1 MYYRTKTNSKGVA
14 RYEVV
19 DKYKDPLTG
28 KWKTAVVSYH
38 KNTSR
43 VRKQAERKLKDKI
56 ERLVNGSE
64 AQFNPQLIRTFGE
77 LKMSWLETWS
87 VSVKPQTIKR
97 EAFVIERLG
106 EIIGD
111 DYLLER
117 LTPLLIK
124 RCLTT
129 YMEKYNASQSTM
141 IHIKSTCNKIFNHG
155 VLYNVIQFSP
165 MSVIK
170 LETSLEKKRET
181 KKKQEAKFLEIH
193 EIRAFFETLSRR
205 RNPNYYDLAIV
216 LLFSGLRIGEAAFT
230 KKDFDAERG
239 ILRIDKTLQYHDL
252 KVSEF
257 YFDETK
263 TINADRDV
271 ALPKVACDAILR
283 AIQRSEEFDRYA
295 IENPCEAFTFS
306 ESVFRTEYGSPI
318 TSHSFREVLARVE
331 TDLIKNCEER
341 YGFKWT
347 KHVTPHSFRHIHITY
362 LQSEGMKVAI
372 KEIMERVGHANYETT
387 MLYTHSQG
395 ISQNQTVKALDK
407 FIDRN
412 NFRFEALKSWSSKYS
427 KILNDE
433 IENNLDSKMIEF
445 SLDDFRDKLGLKS
458 TYTPRHIT
466 ANIIPKLKKDLSK
479 YYKSFDI
486 SYLREGKQKVV
497 GYRLTW

>member
-1 MYYRTKTNSKGVA
+1 MYYRTKTNSKGIT

-43 VRKQAERKLKDKI
+43 ARKQAQRELEDKI
-56 ERLVNGSE
+56 ELLINSSE

-77 LKMSWLETWS
+77 LKKNWLETWS
-87 VSVKPQTIKR
+87 VSVKSQTVKR
-97 EAFVIERLG
+97 EAFVLEHLG

-117 LTPLLIK
+117 LTPLLMK
-124 RCLTT
+124 KCLTT

-141 IHIKSTCNKIFNHG
+141 THIKSTCNKIFNHG
-155 VLYNVIQFSP
+155 VLYNVIPFSP

-170 LETSLEKKRET
+170 LETSLEKKREA
-181 KKKQEAKFLEIH
+181 KKKRDAKFLEIH

-230 KKDFDAERG
+230 KDDFDAERG
-239 ILRIDKTLQYHDL
+239 VLHIDKALQYHDL

-257 YFDETK
+257 YFDDTK

-283 AIQRSEEFDRYA
+283 AIRRSEDFDCYA
-295 IENPCEAFTFS
+295 NANPCEAFTFS

-331 TDLIKNCEER
+331 TELTKNCEER

-347 KHVTPHSFRHIHITY
+347 KHVTPHSFRHMHITY
-362 LQSEGMKVAI
+362 LQSEGMSVAI

-395 ISQNQTVKALDK
+395 ASQDQTIKALDN
-407 FIDRN
+407 FIN
-412 NFRFEALKSWSSKYS
+412 SNHFRFEALKAWSSKYS

-433 IENNLDSKMIEF
+433 IENNFDSKILEF
-445 SLDDFRDKLGLKS
+445 TLADFREKLGLKS
-458 TYTPRHIT
+458 TYTPSHIT

>member
-1 MYYRTKTNSKGVA
+1 MYYRTKTNSKGVT

-43 VRKQAERKLKDKI
+43 ARKQAERKLKDKI

-64 AQFNPQLIRTFGE
+64 AQFNPQLIRT
-77 LKMSWLETWS
+77 L
-87 VSVKPQTIKR
+87 
-97 EAFVIERLG
+97 
-106 EIIGD
+106 
-111 DYLLER
+111 
-117 LTPLLIK
+117 
-124 RCLTT
+124 
-129 YMEKYNASQSTM
+129 
-141 IHIKSTCNKIFNHG
+141 
-155 VLYNVIQFSP
+155 
-165 MSVIK
+165 
-170 LETSLEKKRET
+170 
-181 KKKQEAKFLEIH
+181 
-193 EIRAFFETLSRR
+193 
-205 RNPNYYDLAIV
+205 
-216 LLFSGLRIGEAAFT
+216 
-230 KKDFDAERG
+230 
-239 ILRIDKTLQYHDL
+239 
-252 KVSEF
+252 
-257 YFDETK
+257 

-347 KHVTPHSFRHIHITY
+347 KHVTPHSFRHMHITY

-412 NFRFEALKSWSSKYS
+412 NFRFEVLKSWSSKYS

-458 TYTPRHIT
+458 THTPRHIT

>member
-1 MYYRTKTNSKGVA
+1 MV
-14 RYEVV
+14 
-19 DKYKDPLTG
+19 
-28 KWKTAVVSYH
+28 
-38 KNTSR
+38 
-43 VRKQAERKLKDKI
+43 
-56 ERLVNGSE
+56 
-64 AQFNPQLIRTFGE
+64 RTFGE
-77 LKMSWLETWS
+77 LKTSWLETWS
-87 VSVKPQTIKR
+87 VSVKPQTVKR
-97 EAFVIERLG
+97 ETFVIERLG

-111 DYLLER
+111 NYLLER
-117 LTPLLIK
+117 LTPLLMK
-124 RCLTT
+124 KCLTT

-141 IHIKSTCNKIFNHG
+141 LHIKSTCNKVFNHG
-155 VLYNVIQFSP
+155 VLYNIIQFSP

-170 LETSLEKKRET
+170 LETPLEKKRE
-181 KKKQEAKFLEIH
+181 ARFLEIH

-230 KKDFDAERG
+230 KEDFDAERG
-239 ILRIDKTLQYHDL
+239 VLHIDKALRYHDL

-263 TINADRDV
+263 TINADSEV
-271 ALPKVACDAILR
+271 ALPKVPCDAILR
-283 AIQRSEEFDRYA
+283 AIERSEDFDRYA

-318 TSHSFREVLARVE
+318 SSHSFREALARVE
-331 TDLIKNCEER
+331 TELIKNCEER

-347 KHVTPHSFRHIHITY
+347 KHVTPHSFRHMHITY
-362 LQSEGMKVAI
+362 LQSEGMSVAI
-372 KEIMERVGHANYETT
+372 KGIMERVGHANYETT
-387 MLYTHSQG
+387 MLYTHHQGASQD
-395 ISQNQTVKALDK
+395 QTIKALDK
-407 FIDRN
+407 IIDRN
-412 NFRFEALKSWSSKYS
+412 HFRFEALKSWSSKYS
-427 KILNDE
+427 KILNVE
-433 IENNLDSKMIEF
+433 IENNFDSKILEF
-445 SLDDFRDKLGLKS
+445 SLADFKDKLSLKS

>member
-1 MYYRTKTNSKGVA
+1 
-14 RYEVV
+14 
-19 DKYKDPLTG
+19 
-28 KWKTAVVSYH
+28 
-38 KNTSR
+38 
-43 VRKQAERKLKDKI
+43 
-56 ERLVNGSE
+56 
-64 AQFNPQLIRTFGE
+64 
-77 LKMSWLETWS
+77 
-87 VSVKPQTIKR
+87 
-97 EAFVIERLG
+97 
-106 EIIGD
+106 
-111 DYLLER
+111 
-117 LTPLLIK
+117 
-124 RCLTT
+124 
-129 YMEKYNASQSTM
+129 MEKYNASQSTM
-141 IHIKSTCNKIFNHG
+141 IHIKSTCNKIFNLG

-181 KKKQEAKFLEIH
+181 KKKREAKFLEIH
-193 EIRAFFETLSRR
+193 EIRAFFETLSQR
-205 RNPNYYDLAIV
+205 RNPNYYDLVIV
-216 LLFSGLRIGEAAFT
+216 LLFSGLRFGEAAFT
-230 KKDFDAERG
+230 KEDFDAERG
-239 ILRIDKTLQYHDL
+239 ILHIDKALQYHDL

-283 AIQRSEEFDRYA
+283 AIQRSEEFDLYA

-331 TDLIKNCEER
+331 TDLIKNCEDR

-347 KHVTPHSFRHIHITY
+347 KHVTPHSFRHMHITY

-395 ISQNQTVKALDK
+395 ISQNQTIKALDK

-433 IENNLDSKMIEF
+433 IENNLDSKIIEF
-445 SLDDFRDKLGLKS
+445 SLDVFRDKLGLKS

>member
-1 MYYRTKTNSKGVA
+1 
-14 RYEVV
+14 
-19 DKYKDPLTG
+19 
-28 KWKTAVVSYH
+28 
-38 KNTSR
+38 
-43 VRKQAERKLKDKI
+43 
-56 ERLVNGSE
+56 
-64 AQFNPQLIRTFGE
+64 
-77 LKMSWLETWS
+77 
-87 VSVKPQTIKR
+87 
-97 EAFVIERLG
+97 
-106 EIIGD
+106 
-111 DYLLER
+111 
-117 LTPLLIK
+117 
-124 RCLTT
+124 
-129 YMEKYNASQSTM
+129 
-141 IHIKSTCNKIFNHG
+141 
-155 VLYNVIQFSP
+155 

-181 KKKQEAKFLEIH
+181 KKKREAKFLEIH
-193 EIRAFFETLSRR
+193 EIRAFFETLSQR
-205 RNPNYYDLAIV
+205 RNPNYYDLVIV

-230 KKDFDAERG
+230 KEDFDAERG
-239 ILRIDKTLQYHDL
+239 ILHIDKALQYHDL

-283 AIQRSEEFDRYA
+283 AILRSEEFDLYA

-331 TDLIKNCEER
+331 TDLIKNCEDR

-347 KHVTPHSFRHIHITY
+347 KHVTPHSFRHMHITY

-395 ISQNQTVKALDK
+395 ISQNQNIKALDK

-433 IENNLDSKMIEF
+433 IENNLDSKIIEF
-445 SLDDFRDKLGLKS
+445 SLDVFRDKLGLKS

-479 YYKSFDI
+479 YYKSFEI

>member
-1 MYYRTKTNSKGVA
+1 M
-14 RYEVV
+14 
-19 DKYKDPLTG
+19 
-28 KWKTAVVSYH
+28 
-38 KNTSR
+38 
-43 VRKQAERKLKDKI
+43 
-56 ERLVNGSE
+56 
-64 AQFNPQLIRTFGE
+64 
-77 LKMSWLETWS
+77 
-87 VSVKPQTIKR
+87 
-97 EAFVIERLG
+97 
-106 EIIGD
+106 
-111 DYLLER
+111 
-117 LTPLLIK
+117 
-124 RCLTT
+124 
-129 YMEKYNASQSTM
+129 
-141 IHIKSTCNKIFNHG
+141 
-155 VLYNVIQFSP
+155 
-165 MSVIK
+165 
-170 LETSLEKKRET
+170 
-181 KKKQEAKFLEIH
+181 
-193 EIRAFFETLSRR
+193 
-205 RNPNYYDLAIV
+205 AIV

-230 KKDFDAERG
+230 KEDFDAERG
-239 ILRIDKTLQYHDL
+239 ILHIDKALQYHDL

-283 AIQRSEEFDRYA
+283 AIQRSEEFDRYV

-306 ESVFRTEYGSPI
+306 ESVFRIEYGSPI
-318 TSHSFREVLARVE
+318 TSHSFREALARVE

>member
-1 MYYRTKTNSKGVA
+1 MYYRTKTNSKGIT

-43 VRKQAERKLKDKI
+43 ARKQAQRELEDKI
-56 ERLVNGSE
+56 ELLINGSE

-77 LKMSWLETWS
+77 LKKNWLETWS
-87 VSVKPQTIKR
+87 VSVKSQTVKR
-97 EAFVIERLG
+97 EAFVLERLG

-117 LTPLLIK
+117 LTPLLMK
-124 RCLTT
+124 KCLTT

-141 IHIKSTCNKIFNHG
+141 THIKSTCNKIFNHG
-155 VLYNVIQFSP
+155 VLYNVIPFSP

-170 LETSLEKKRET
+170 LETSLEKKREA
-181 KKKQEAKFLEIH
+181 KKKRDAKFLEIH

-230 KKDFDAERG
+230 KDDFDAERG
-239 ILRIDKTLQYHDL
+239 VLHIDKALQYHDL

-257 YFDETK
+257 YFDDTK

-283 AIQRSEEFDRYA
+283 AIRRSEDFDCYA
-295 IENPCEAFTFS
+295 NANPCEAFTFS

-331 TDLIKNCEER
+331 TELTKNCEER

-347 KHVTPHSFRHIHITY
+347 KHVTPHSFRHMHITY
-362 LQSEGMKVAI
+362 LQSEGMSVAI

-395 ISQNQTVKALDK
+395 ASQDQTIKALDN
-407 FIDRN
+407 FIN
-412 NFRFEALKSWSSKYS
+412 SNHFR
-427 KILNDE
+427 
-433 IENNLDSKMIEF
+433 
-445 SLDDFRDKLGLKS
+445 
-458 TYTPRHIT
+458 
-466 ANIIPKLKKDLSK
+466 
-479 YYKSFDI
+479 
-486 SYLREGKQKVV
+486 
-497 GYRLTW
+497 

>member
-1 MYYRTKTNSKGVA
+1 
-14 RYEVV
+14 
-19 DKYKDPLTG
+19 
-28 KWKTAVVSYH
+28 
-38 KNTSR
+38 
-43 VRKQAERKLKDKI
+43 
-56 ERLVNGSE
+56 
-64 AQFNPQLIRTFGE
+64 
-77 LKMSWLETWS
+77 MSWLETWS

-117 LTPLLIK
+117 LTPLLMK
-124 RCLTT
+124 RCLTI

-181 KKKQEAKFLEIH
+181 KK
-193 EIRAFFETLSRR
+193 
-205 RNPNYYDLAIV
+205 
-216 LLFSGLRIGEAAFT
+216 
-230 KKDFDAERG
+230 DFDAKRS
-239 ILRIDKTLQYHDL
+239 ILHIDKALQYHDL

-295 IENPCEAFTFS
+295 IENPCEVFTFS
-306 ESVFRTEYGSPI
+306 ESVFRIEYGSPI

-347 KHVTPHSFRHIHITY
+347 KHVTPHSFRHMHITY

-412 NFRFEALKSWSSKYS
+412 NFRFEVLKSWSSKYS

-458 TYTPRHIT
+458 THTPRHIT

>member
-1 MYYRTKTNSKGVA
+1 M
-14 RYEVV
+14 
-19 DKYKDPLTG
+19 
-28 KWKTAVVSYH
+28 
-38 KNTSR
+38 
-43 VRKQAERKLKDKI
+43 
-56 ERLVNGSE
+56 
-64 AQFNPQLIRTFGE
+64 
-77 LKMSWLETWS
+77 
-87 VSVKPQTIKR
+87 IK
-97 EAFVIERLG
+97 RLG

-117 LTPLLIK
+117 LTPLLMK
-124 RCLTT
+124 KCLTT

-141 IHIKSTCNKIFNHG
+141 LHIKSTCNKIFNHG
-155 VLYNVIQFSP
+155 VLYNVIPFSP
-165 MSVIK
+165 MTVIK
-170 LETSLEKKRET
+170 LETSLEKKR
-181 KKKQEAKFLEIH
+181 EAKFLEIH

-216 LLFSGLRIGEAAFT
+216 LLFSGLRIGEAAFS
-230 KKDFDAERG
+230 KEAFDAERG
-239 ILRIDKTLQYHDL
+239 LLRIDKALQYHDL

-295 IENPCEAFTFS
+295 LENPCEAFTIS
-306 ESVFRTEYGSPI
+306 ESVFRTEYDSPI

-331 TDLIKNCEER
+331 KELIINCEDR

-347 KHVTPHSFRHIHITY
+347 KHVTPHSFRHMHITY
-362 LQSEGMKVAI
+362 LQSEGMSIAI

-387 MLYTHSQG
+387 MLYTHTRGGSQD
-395 ISQNQTVKALDK
+395 QTIKALDK
-407 FIDRN
+407 FIENN
-412 NFRFEALKSWSSKYS
+412 NFNFEALKTWSSKYS
-427 KILNDE
+427 KILSDE
-433 IENNLDSKMIEF
+433 IENNFNSQMLEF
-445 SLDDFRDKLGLKS
+445 SLDDFREKLGLKS

-497 GYRLTW
+497 GYRLIW